1 MITTTEQDRKW
12 VLNDGYK
19 KASVMLAFLLS
30 LSGGSIFVLAL
41 AGGAVAVQIEAVIGQ
56 PDVVLLGDIA
66 LALLDHLVGELDH
79 LAAVEADQVVVV
91 FLGGQFEHRFAPF
104 EVVTG
109 NNTGIIKL
117 VENAIYGSETN
128 LFTLVDQSFVQIFRT
143 GVLAVRLLQDFQD
156 FDTGQGD
163 LEPGLF

>member
-1 MITTTEQDRKW
+1 MSTPSEQERKR
-12 VLNDGYK
+12 VLNDGHK

-56 PDVVLLGDIA
+56 PNVVLLGDIA

-91 FLGGQFEHRFAPF
+91 FLGGQFEHRLAPS
-104 EVVTG
+104 
-109 NNTGIIKL
+109 KW
-117 VENAIYGSETN
+117 
-128 LFTLVDQSFVQIFRT
+128 
-143 GVLAVRLLQDFQD
+143 
-156 FDTGQGD
+156 
-163 LEPGLF
+163 

>member
-1 MITTTEQDRKW
+1 M
-12 VLNDGYK
+12 
-19 KASVMLAFLLS
+19 
-30 LSGGSIFVLAL
+30 
-41 AGGAVAVQIEAVIGQ
+41 
-56 PDVVLLGDIA
+56 
-66 LALLDHLVGELDH
+66 
-79 LAAVEADQVVVV
+79 
-91 FLGGQFEHRFAPF
+91 
-104 EVVTG
+104 VTG

-163 LEPGLF
+163 LEPGLFNAWLLSAIFYLFAFSKVWLF

>member
-1 MITTTEQDRKW
+1 
-12 VLNDGYK
+12 
-19 KASVMLAFLLS
+19 MLA
-30 LSGGSIFVLAL
+30 VT
-41 AGGAVAVQIEAVIGQ
+41 GGAVAIEIEAVIGQ
-56 PDVVLLGDIA
+56 TDVVLLGDLG

-91 FLGGQFEHRFAPF
+91 FLGGQLEHRLAPF

-109 NNTGIIKL
+109 DDTGIIKL
-117 VENAIYGSETN
+117 VENAVDGSETN

-156 FDTGQGD
+156 LDAGQGD